1 MPTNIYGPGDNF
13 DEKTSHVL
21 PALIGKLHAAM
32 KAGSK
37 SVTVWGSGTPK
48 REFMYSEDLASAC
61 IFLLENYN
69 DDSHINVGTGTD
81 LSISE
86 LAQTIA
92 KVVGFEGEI
101 QFDTSK
107 PDGTPR
113 KLLDVTRIN
122 SLGWSS
128 SMPLNQ
134 GIELTYRWYLENVDK
149 PL

>member
-1 MPTNIYGPGDNF
+1 
-13 DEKTSHVL
+13 
-21 PALIGKLHAAM
+21 
-32 KAGSK
+32 
-37 SVTVWGSGTPK
+37 
-48 REFMYSEDLASAC
+48 MYSEDLASAC

-69 DDSHINVGTGTD
+69 DDSHINVGNGTD

-128 SMPLNQ
+128 SMPLNT